1 MEISYEEISDL
12 REFIFALN
20 CAQDSVVIV
29 EGKRDAAALKSLGFT
44 EEVLEFHSFGGIT
57 KFADSVSDY
66 KNLIILFD
74 IDKKGKY
81 LTKRIIE
88 QLERRT
94 KIDMSYKKQ
103 LIAVTRGKIRT
114 IEELTRYVPLV
125 RSIIV

>member
-1 MEISYEEISDL
+1 VEISYEEISDL

-74 IDKKGKY
+74 FDKKGKY

>member
-74 IDKKGKY
+74 FDKKGKY